1 MDMKISGSGSIPA
14 GEYEGI
20 HISGSGRIVGPVRCD
35 NIHVSGSMHAED
47 SIDCKNDF
55 KISGSGHVAKAVKT
69 GSMKVSGAGYT
80 GELTVGTELK
90 VSGSL
95 HADGAVK
102 AGIIHV
108 SGSIKAEGDMEAE
121 EIRVSGIAN
130 CKGLMNAEEIDIEFS
145 RGMQI
150 ESIGGSSIKIY
161 RSYNNSKRRSI
172 LPLFSSLVN
181 TIAGYVVTD
190 TVEGDVIALEG
201 VKASRVSGR
210 VAAIGADCQIDLVQY
225 SETIEIDPSA
235 KVGHIEK
242 I

>member
-35 NIHVSGSMHAED
+35 NVHVSGSMHAED
-47 SIDCKNDF
+47 GIECKNDF
-55 KISGSGHVAKAVKT
+55 KISGSAHVAKAVKA
-69 GSMKVSGAGYT
+69 GSMKISGSGHI
-80 GELTVGTELK
+80 GDLTIGTELK

-108 SGSIKAEGDMEAE
+108 SGSIKTDGDMEAE

-130 CKGLMNAEEIDIEFS
+130 CRGLMNAETIDIEFQ
-145 RGMQI
+145 RGMEI
-150 ESIGGSSIKIY
+150 DSIGGSTIRIY
-161 RSYNNSKRRSI
+161 RRLIENTKSI
-172 LPLFSSLVN
+172 LPLFSSLVKR
-181 TIAGYVVTD
+181 TWGFVTTN

-201 VKASRVSGR
+201 VKAKRVSGR
-210 VAAIGADCQIDLVQY
+210 VVAIGADCQIDLVQY
-225 SETIEIDPSA
+225 SESIEIDPSA